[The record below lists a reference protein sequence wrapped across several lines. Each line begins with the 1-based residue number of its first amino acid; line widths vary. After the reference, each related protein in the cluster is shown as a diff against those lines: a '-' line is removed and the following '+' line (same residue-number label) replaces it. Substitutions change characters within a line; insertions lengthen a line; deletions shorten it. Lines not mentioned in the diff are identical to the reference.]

1 MPEKTIRRLPY
12 LAAAALLLAAACLV
26 AVARQKHAVLAGPD
40 TGRPLAESALAE
52 LRSLPAIAVDDPAV
66 GAALQRLARAPRV
79 AYVWGIAADG
89 RVFFANARFN
99 RGDPIES
106 HATAETRRILT
117 SLPEALLPAEQRLAL
132 LTASAIQSE
141 GEHNDVFGYLVRP
154 LCTDSGTTLGLV
166 GAAYS
171 RLPAEAG
178 LPAAR
183 YLVPLLLLPVGLG
196 AYWLGLAYWVF
207 LDARSRGEPAW
218 VWGSFVL
225 VGNLVA
231 LFAYLLVRPRDTFPG
246 A

>member
-1 MPEKTIRRLPY
+1 MSEKTIRRLPY

-26 AVARQKHAVLAGPD
+26 AVGHQKNALMSGPD

-52 LRSLPAIAVDDPAV
+52 FRSLPATSVDDPAV
-66 GAALQRLARAPRV
+66 GEALRRLARAPRV
-79 AYVWGIAADG
+79 AYVWGISADG

-99 RGDPIES
+99 RGDRIET
-106 HATAETRRILT
+106 HATAETLRILT
-117 SLPEALLPAEQRLAL
+117 SLPESFLPDERRLAL

-154 LCTDSGTTLGLV
+154 LRTDSGTTLGLV

-171 RLPAEAG
+171 RLPSDAG

-183 YLVPLLLLPVGLG
+183 YLIPLLLLPVGLG
-196 AYWLGLAYWVF
+196 TYWLGLAYWVF
-207 LDARSRGEPAW
+207 LDARSRQEPAW
-218 VWGSFVL
+218 AWGCFVL
-225 VGNLVA
+225 IGNLVA
-231 LFAYLLVRPRDTFPG
+231 LFAYLLARPRGAAPG